1 MNRQSKI
8 VRLTMIKNWY
18 MSITTAL
25 LVWALSVSVFGQTTS
40 TPASEP
46 KFEPETFYLVIM
58 TRTHTWNGDKAA
70 ALRAEEKRYWQSVAD
85 NNAIIA
91 AGPTTNAKD
100 GTAAVMILRA
110 TEKNSARE
118 LATADPMVK
127 EKLWS
132 AEVYPWMTQ
141 KGLFSPIRRYE
152 PTTTYYLGFLKKGNN
167 WSPEETPE
175 RQRIQEAHM
184 ANIKRLGQTGK
195 LVAAGPFLEE
205 LELRGIFVFKT
216 ASLDEAMALANT
228 DPAVQAGRLRIELYP
243 WEISEE
249 ALVKSARK

>member
-1 MNRQSKI
+1 
-8 VRLTMIKNWY
+8 MIKNPY
-18 MSITTAL
+18 MSLPVAL
-25 LVWALSVSVFGQTTS
+25 LVWALSVSAFGQTAS
-40 TPASEP
+40 PPASEP

-58 TRTHTWNGDKAA
+58 TRTRTWNGDKAD
-70 ALRAEEKRYWQSVAD
+70 ALQAVEKSYWQSVAD
-85 NNAIIA
+85 KKAIIA

-110 TEKNSARE
+110 TDKISAKE
-118 LATADPMVK
+118 LATADPLVK

-141 KGLFSPIRRYE
+141 KGLFSTIRRTE
-152 PTTTYYLGFLKKGNN
+152 PTTTYYLGFLKKGNS

-195 LVAAGPFLEE
+195 LVAAGPFLED

-216 ASLDEAMALANT
+216 ANLDEAMELTNT